1 MSCFIMHP
9 DAIATVA
16 EGLEKVLNMG
26 YNVFGIEAPETLT
39 EALAGSCL
47 CTDKYGFFHVEKI
60 YKALYTLN
68 AAAYAERYR
77 EGLDD
82 FIPAYPEKVKSLLPR
97 PEWAAG
103 RYIVQPE
110 FYHYTQLLECLIYQC
125 DEGSAAKTQLYK
137 GLEEFKRRLWAF
149 IIHNSAEYKSF
160 TWGEV

>member
-16 EGLEKVLNMG
+16 EGLERVLNMG
-26 YNVFGIEAPETLT
+26 FNVFGMEAPETLV
-39 EALAGSCL
+39 EALAAAG
-47 CTDKYGFFHVEKI
+47 TNPRGFFDADKI

-68 AAAYAERYR
+68 ACAYAERYR

-82 FIPAYPEKVKSLLPR
+82 FIPEYPARVRSLLPR
-97 PEWAAG
+97 PVWDSG
-103 RYIVQPE
+103 RYIVPVE
-110 FYHYTQLLECLIYQC
+110 YYHYIKLLECLIYQC
-125 DEGSAAKTQLYK
+125 SEGSAAKTQLYK

-149 IIHNSAEYKSF
+149 IVHNSAEYKSF